1 MPHRQHKI
9 ALLAYEG
16 LCSFEFATAAEL
28 LRDRLETRDRPWYD
42 LVICSLDPSPV
53 RGSGGIAIQAEAG
66 LEAFEDAE
74 TIVIPGWRLTEV
86 PAELTAA
93 LRQAHAR
100 GARLLSICTGA
111 FALAAAGVID
121 GRRATTHWRYAQRLA
136 REYPN
141 ITVEPDV
148 LYVDEGDVVTSAGS
162 AAGLDMLLHVI
173 RKDWGAATC
182 NMVARTMLVP
192 PHRDGGQA
200 QFIERPVPP
209 RPDAR
214 LAKVFDRL
222 RSEPAREHRIEDLA
236 ALAAM
241 SPRTLFRQ
249 FRAAT
254 GGTPYDWL
262 LRERV
267 AAAKR
272 LLEETGLSIEQVAD
286 RAGFGAADTL
296 RHHFRSIAGTAPTEY
311 RRAFAP
317 QRQAP
322 IDAAE

>member
-1 MPHRQHKI
+1 MPHPHHKI

-16 LCSFEFATAAEL
+16 LCSFEFATAVEL
-28 LRDRLETRDRPWYD
+28 LRDRIETRDGPWYD
-42 LVICSLDPSPV
+42 LMICSLDPSPV
-53 RGSGGIAIQAEAG
+53 RGSGGIVIDTASG
-66 LEAFEDAE
+66 LEAFDDAD
-74 TIVIPGWRLTEV
+74 TIVVPGWRLTEV
-86 PAELTAA
+86 PAELSLA
-93 LRQAHAR
+93 LRRARDR

-111 FALAAAGVID
+111 FALAAAGVLD
-121 GRRATTHWRYAQRLA
+121 GRRATTHWRYAERLA
-136 REYPN
+136 REYPQ
-141 ITVEPDV
+141 ISVEPDV
-148 LYVDEGDVVTSAGS
+148 LYVDDGDIVTSAGS

-182 NMVARTMLVP
+182 NMVARAMLVP

-267 AAAKR
+267 AVAKR

-317 QRQAP
+317 QRLAHA
-322 IDAAE
+322 DG